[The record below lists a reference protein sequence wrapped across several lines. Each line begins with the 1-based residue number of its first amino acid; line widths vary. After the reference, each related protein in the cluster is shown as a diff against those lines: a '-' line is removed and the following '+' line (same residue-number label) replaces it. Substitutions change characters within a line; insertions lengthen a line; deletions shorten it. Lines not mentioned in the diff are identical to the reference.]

1 MCLSFGVL
9 TRHYGR
15 ERTTD
20 ALDVSSGADSILTHF
35 KININ
40 IQQNVTF
47 SNEYMAS
54 YEIINLFFSSLK

>member
-1 MCLSFGVL
+1 MYLSFGVL

-15 ERTTD
+15 EWTTD

-40 IQQNVTF
+40 VKQNVTF
-47 SNEYMAS
+47 SNEY
-54 YEIINLFFSSLK
+54 IIWQVMKLSIYFFLH

>member
-1 MCLSFGVL
+1 ML

-15 ERTTD
+15 EWTTD

>member
-1 MCLSFGVL
+1 MVENGLLMFP
-9 TRHYGR
+9 
-15 ERTTD
+15 
-20 ALDVSSGADSILTHF
+20 DVSSGADSILTHF

-54 YEIINLFFSSLK
+54 YEIINLFFLH